1 MECVFP
7 PQENFVFFVI
17 DEWHFSW
24 HENDMKM
31 IWAGL
36 MGKYFIKLFLQLY
49 SYIETSLIRPLDNK
63 KEHNEIKFDV

>member
-31 IWAGL
+31 VWAGL
-36 MGKYFIKLFLQLY
+36 MGKYFMKLFLQLY

-63 KEHNEIKFDV
+63 KEQNEIKFDV